1 MNDISEKG
9 ENLMFHRFRKS
20 HDHCGGW
27 SMSAGHGGGRFGG
40 RRGMGGSFGRHRG
53 GPFGGRGPR
62 MFDPGALRLVVLGLI
77 AEEPRHGYDI
87 IKALEAKFQGA
98 YSPSPGAIYPML
110 QMLEETD
117 LVVSAADGNKRLY
130 SITEQGR
137 AYLQENAEELSRINA
152 QIDEVS
158 AEGEET
164 SLGEE
169 VREVAKAVF
178 MRLRRGQ
185 FSPEQARK
193 ARDILRK
200 ARRDVEDL

>member
-1 MNDISEKG
+1 
-9 ENLMFHRFRKS
+9 MFNHFRRS

-27 SMSAGHGGGRFGG
+27 SMAGGEGGGRFGG
-40 RRGMGGSFGRHRG
+40 RRGGGMGGPFGRHRG

-110 QMLEETD
+110 QMLEEAD
-117 LVVSAADGNKRLY
+117 LVVSAANGNKRLY
-130 SITEQGR
+130 SITEQGK
-137 AYLQENAEELSRINA
+137 AYLEENAEELARINA

-158 AEGEET
+158 ADRGEI
-164 SLGEE
+164 SLGDE
-169 VREVAKAVF
+169 VRGVAKAVF
-178 MRLRRGQ
+178 VRMRRGE

-193 ARDILRK
+193 ARDILKK
-200 ARRDVEDL
+200 ARRDIEDL